1 MFDHSWKNTFG
12 GSFSVQDNDT
22 VNISSSDGSSFNG
35 EINVDTGNDF
45 NFFFADQPTA
55 DGSGDLFSGLFS
67 GLTSLFSVQDNDTVN
82 ISSSD
87 GGSFNGEINVD
98 TGNDFNFFF
107 GSSPL
112 FPTEVA

>member
-1 MFDHSWKNTFG
+1 MFEHAWKSTFG
-12 GSFSVQDNDT
+12 TDLNGSMNHVSGNHA
-22 VNISSSDGSSFNG
+22 SSF
-35 EINVDTGNDF
+35 
-45 NFFFADQPTA
+45 
-55 DGSGDLFSGLFS
+55 
-67 GLTSLFSVQDNDTVN
+67 VQDNDTVN

-87 GGSFNGEINVD
+87 GGSFNGDVTVD